1 MSVDSS
7 LVLRVPSPGDWPVG
21 DRPIHTLYSWVM
33 MMMTG
38 DYDEPNPC
46 GEMYGSLHK
55 ELLVSR
61 PGPLFDFR
69 IFLHLFC

>member
-1 MSVDSS
+1 M
-7 LVLRVPSPGDWPVG
+7 VPIPGDWPVG
-21 DRPIHTLYSWVM
+21 DRPIHTLYSWVK

-38 DYDEPNPC
+38 DCDERPPC

-61 PGPLFDFR
+61 TGPLFLFDFR
-69 IFLHLFC
+69 ILL